1 MMHDFIYA
9 LIGGGLIGVA
19 TVLLMAAEGN
29 ILGISGILS
38 RSLTPPTEHAI
49 WRWVFLAGLMLSP
62 VILLSVTKLTMP
74 LEITPNPWLLAI
86 AGLLVGL
93 GTVIGNGCT
102 SGHGVCGISRMSPR
116 SIVATSVFIGTAV
129 ATVAVM
135 NLATGG

>member
-1 MMHDFIYA
+1 MHDFIYA
-9 LIGGGLIGVA
+9 LIGGGLIGIA

-38 RSLTPPTEHAI
+38 RSLKMPTKQSV
-49 WRWVFLAGLMLSP
+49 WRLVFLAGLMLSP
-62 VILLSVTKLTMP
+62 VILLNLTNLNMP
-74 LEITPNPWLLAI
+74 LEITANPWLLAV
-86 AGLLVGL
+86 AGLFVGL

-102 SGHGVCGISRMSPR
+102 SGHGVCGLSRMSPR

-135 NLATGG
+135 NLIVGG

>member
-1 MMHDFIYA
+1 MHDFIYA
-9 LIGGGLIGVA
+9 LIGGGLIGIA

-38 RSLTPPTEHAI
+38 RSLKMPTKQSV
-49 WRWVFLAGLMLSP
+49 WRLVFLAGLMLPP
-62 VILLSVTKLTMP
+62 VILLNLTNLNMP
-74 LEITPNPWLLAI
+74 LEITANPWLLAV

-102 SGHGVCGISRMSPR
+102 SGHGVCGLSRMSPR

-135 NLATGG
+135 NLIVGG

>member
-1 MMHDFIYA
+1 MHDFIYA
-9 LIGGGLIGVA
+9 LIGGGLIGIA

-38 RSLTPPTEHAI
+38 RSLKMPTKQSV
-49 WRWVFLAGLMLSP
+49 WRLVFLAGLMLSP
-62 VILLSVTKLTMP
+62 VILLNLTNLNMP
-74 LEITPNPWLLAI
+74 LEITANPWLLAI

-102 SGHGVCGISRMSPR
+102 SGHGVCGLSRMSPR

-135 NLATGG
+135 NLIVGG